1 MIIYPTLQDKF
12 EKPTNPIETLD
23 GFFERGHLMLQFH
36 EKFQAKSFLEVEE
49 ITMENQCLITFEIL
63 IHLEFFQRVFDLTK
77 CTTLWSICDKSKQ
90 SFFVLEGRT

>member
-1 MIIYPTLQDKF
+1 M
-12 EKPTNPIETLD
+12 LD

-63 IHLEFFQRVFDLTK
+63 KHLEFFQ
-77 CTTLWSICDKSKQ
+77 
-90 SFFVLEGRT
+90 SF